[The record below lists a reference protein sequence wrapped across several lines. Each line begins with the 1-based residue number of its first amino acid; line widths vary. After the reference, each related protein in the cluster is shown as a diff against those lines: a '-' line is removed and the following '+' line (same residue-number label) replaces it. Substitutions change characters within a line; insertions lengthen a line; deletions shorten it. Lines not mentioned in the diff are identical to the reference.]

1 MKHFLLESTYLVPT
15 EQLLAVRPAH
25 RSYMQVGIDHGL
37 VLFAGPQASGVGGLI
52 LARADSQATVEDFF
66 ASDPYV
72 REGFARYRYVE
83 FTPVLHAPL
92 LADWVGPA

>member
-25 RSYMQVGIDHGL
+25 RSYMQVGIDQGL
-37 VLFAGPQASGVGGLI
+37 LLFAGPQASGAGGLI
-52 LARADSQATVEDFF
+52 VARAQSQQSVEDFF
-66 ASDPYV
+66 ASDPFV
-72 REGFARYRYVE
+72 REGCARYRFVE
-83 FTPVLHAPL
+83 FTPVLHAPQ

>member
-1 MKHFLLESTYLVPT
+1 MKHFLLESTYLVPA
-15 EQLLAVRPAH
+15 EQLQAVRPAH

-37 VLFAGPQASGVGGLI
+37 VLFAGPQASGAGGLI
-52 LARADSQATVEDFF
+52 LTRADSQKTVEDFF

-72 REGFARYRYVE
+72 REGYARYRFIE